1 MIYLQLFWSFL
12 QVGMFSV
19 GGGYAA
25 LPLIESIVVKQH
37 GWLSVNEFTDLIT
50 ISQMTPGPISVNSAT
65 FIGLSVGGF
74 WGAIFATL
82 GNIAPSIVLVTL
94 ISWLYMKYNSLDT
107 LQTVLRALRPAV
119 IAMIAT
125 AGVTLII
132 AAFWGERAIG
142 FSNINRVAVVL
153 FGLAMF
159 FLLKY
164 NTNPILVMVL
174 AGVAN
179 VLWAVL
185 SGTVQL

>member
-1 MIYLQLFWSFL
+1 
-12 QVGMFSV
+12 MFSF

-37 GWLSVNEFTDLIT
+37 GWLSIAEFTDLIT

-65 FIGLSVGGF
+65 FVGLSIGGF
-74 WGAIFATL
+74 WGAVVATL

-94 ISWLYMKYNSLDT
+94 ISWLYVKYNSLDT
-107 LQTVLRALRPAV
+107 LQTVLKALRPAV
-119 IAMIAT
+119 VAMIAT
-125 AGVTLII
+125 AGVTLIVT
-132 AAFWGERAIG
+132 AFWGEGAIVL
-142 FSNINRVAVVL
+142 SNTNIAAVVL
-153 FGLAMF
+153 FGLGMF

-164 NTNPILVMVL
+164 NVSPILVMIL

-185 SGTVQL
+185 SGSV

>member
-12 QVGMFSV
+12 QVGMFSF

-37 GWLSVNEFTDLIT
+37 GWLSIAEFTDLIT

-65 FIGLSVGGF
+65 FVGLSIGGF
-74 WGAIFATL
+74 WGAVVATL

-107 LQTVLRALRPAV
+107 LQTVLKALRPAV
-119 IAMIAT
+119 VAMIAT
-125 AGVTLII
+125 AGVTLIVT
-132 AAFWGERAIG
+132 AFWGEGAIVL
-142 FSNINRVAVVL
+142 SNTNIAAVVL
-153 FGLAMF
+153 FGLGMF

-164 NTNPILVMVL
+164 NVSPILVMIL

-185 SGTVQL
+185 SGSV